1 MVEIKKN
8 IVETYTS
15 GNHLYAKG
23 KYRTSWVGMVGNN
36 SATEIAIHQ
45 TGNTGKGANAEMHA
59 KLQKN
64 GNTRIA
70 GWHYTVDDKEAVQSF
85 PHSARVYHTGST
97 HGHKNAIGVEICINS
112 DGDYK
117 KAIKNAVDLVKK
129 IMKDEGI
136 SIDKVK
142 RHYDYSGK
150 ICPAQIM
157 DKVEGISWTDFKGML
172 NSDSS
177 SKPVPSKPSSNKPSS
192 NKPSKKSD
200 ATIVQE
206 VIAGKWGTGGDR
218 QNKLNDAGY
227 DADKIQDMVNAE
239 LQPKKPSIPQIKVD
253 GSFGANT
260 TRRLQQVL
268 GTPVDGVISNQ
279 YKNRVTSNIYS
290 VRFGRGGST
299 MVRKMQRRLGV
310 SADGYIGEITTKSLQ
325 RRLGTPVTGGIS
337 KTNSTVVKALQRRL
351 NDNRF

>member
-8 IVETYTS
+8 FVQTYTTGS
-15 GNHLYAKG
+15 KLYAKG
-23 KYRTSWVGMVGNN
+23 KLRNAWVGMAGTN

-45 TGNTGKGANAEMHA
+45 TGNVGKGANAEMHG
-59 KLQKN
+59 KLQVN
-64 GNTRIA
+64 GNTRTA

-85 PHSARVYHTGST
+85 PHSARVYHTGTT
-97 HGHKNAIGVEICINS
+97 HGHKNAIAVEICINS
-112 DGDYK
+112 DEDYK
-117 KAIKNAVDLVKK
+117 KAIANAVELVKK
-129 IMKDEGI
+129 IMKQEGI
-136 SIDKVK
+136 SINNVK

-157 DKVEGISWTDFKGML
+157 DNKDGISWADFKDML
-172 NSDSS
+172 KDDSIKKTNT
-177 SKPVPSKPSSNKPSS
+177 KPS

-218 QNKLNDAGY
+218 QNKLNGAGY
-227 DADKIQDMVNAE
+227 NADKIQGMVNAE

-253 GSFGANT
+253 GAFGKNT
-260 TRRLQQVL
+260 TKRLQQVL

-290 VRFGRGGST
+290 VRFGKGGST
-299 MVRKMQRRLGV
+299 MVRKMQCRLGV
-310 SADGYIGEITTKSLQ
+310 RADGYIGETTTKSLQ

-337 KTNSTVVKALQRRL
+337 KTNSTVVKALQKRL